1 MVATVDQT
9 KIHQGPG
16 SLWLGC
22 AVPTTGSRLVIDSN
36 GNPTAPGLNSPP
48 AASLSSIAGGSLGA
62 ATIYVVLTYVN
73 LFGETSPSVESSAAT
88 AASNLL
94 VVASP
99 PAVGNATAYN
109 LYAGSASGAEKLQNA
124 SPIPLG
130 QEWIE
135 PLTGLES
142 TGSVPPVTNGAGPVF
157 AGAISGATT
166 MAWTPK
172 LETLSADQVTAP
184 IDARMTAEEQSIEAE
199 IMETDYGRFRA
210 YLTSC
215 LYAAGTD
222 TSFPAGLQG
231 YEELSFGGLM
241 PVPKLSVAV
250 VSPRA
255 GTLGKFVVSQLYS
268 AYQAQALSMPFSRE
282 KPTLV
287 KVKFNGLADPARP
300 VGDQVGKVYRQP

>member
-1 MVATVDQT
+1 MAATVDQS

-22 AVPTTGSRLVIDSN
+22 AVPATGSRLLIDSN
-36 GNPTAPGLNSPP
+36 GNPIAPGLNPP
-48 AASLSSIAGGSLGA
+48 AAAGLSSIVGGSLGT
-62 ATIYVVLTYVN
+62 ATSYVALTYVN
-73 LFGETSPSVESSAAT
+73 LFGETLPSAESSLAVAAG
-88 AASNLL
+88 SLL

-99 PAVGNATAYN
+99 PAAGNATAYN
-109 LYAGSASGAEKLQNA
+109 VYAGSAPGAEKLQNA
-124 SPIPLG
+124 SPIPLS
-130 QEWIE
+130 QNWIE
-135 PLTGLES
+135 PSTGLVA
-142 TGSVPPVTNGAGPVF
+142 TGSAPPAMSGAGPVF
-157 AGAISGATT
+157 AGAVSGATT

-199 IMETDYGRFRA
+199 IMETDYSRFRA
-210 YLTSC
+210 YLTNC
-215 LYAAGTD
+215 IYAAGTD
-222 TSFPAGLQG
+222 TSLSPGLQR

-250 VSPRA
+250 VSPRVNA
-255 GTLGKFVVSQLYS
+255 PGKYVVSQLYC

-282 KPTLV
+282 KATTV
-287 KVKFNGLADPARP
+287 KVKFNGLADPSRP